1 MVKLIFRKFAELGT
15 PNVMLRYLVTHQI
28 EIGVRVLSGSNKG
41 DLEWRR
47 PNRPILQNLLK
58 NPIYACG
65 RKQVDYLKKKAG
77 RPHTVRVVKAPKEW
91 LMLIKDHIQ
100 RIFRGINTSKI

>member
-1 MVKLIFRKFAELGT
+1 VS
-15 PNVMLRYLVTHQI
+15 
-28 EIGVRVLSGSNKG
+28 LSGSNKG

-47 PNRPILQNLLK
+47 PNRPTLQSLLK
-58 NPIYACG
+58 NPIYARAYACG

-77 RPHTVRVVKAPKEW
+77 RPHTGRVVKAPKEW